1 MVAYT
6 SIQILPQ
13 TRLRLAQLKSGERET
28 YDDVLNKL
36 MMLVPE
42 GDDEGKYTEEFRVS
56 ILNARLD
63 LMRGNTI
70 SLKEAKKRLGL

>member
-28 YDDVLNKL
+28 YDNVLNKL

>member
-6 SIQILPQ
+6 SIQLLPQ
-13 TRLRLAQLKSGERET
+13 TRLKLAGFKASGRET

-42 GDDEGKYTEEFRVS
+42 GDDEGKYTEEFR
-56 ILNARLD
+56 IGLLNAKLD
-63 LMRGNTI
+63 LMRGNVI
-70 SLKEAKKRLGL
+70 SHAEVKKRLGL